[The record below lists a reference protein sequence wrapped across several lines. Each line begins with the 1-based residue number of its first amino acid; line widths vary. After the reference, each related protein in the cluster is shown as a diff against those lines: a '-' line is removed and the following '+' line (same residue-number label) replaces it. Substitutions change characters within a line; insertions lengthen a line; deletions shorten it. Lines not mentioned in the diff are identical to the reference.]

1 MAPVWNPASPFR
13 PSPPVV
19 LGLLGGI
26 ASGKSTVAG
35 LFARRGLVHLDAD
48 AVARAVSE
56 EPAVLAAIRADLGPA
71 AVGSDGRLDRPAVAR
86 LVFADPALRR
96 RLEEI
101 THPPVRQRILAALA
115 AARARGDSVLLD
127 VPLLLE
133 GGLIDHCDAAVFVAA
148 DRQERLRRAAGRGW
162 DADELDRRERAQA
175 PLADKQARARFTV
188 DNSGALVTTAGQVD
202 AVLAQLAA
210 ESG

>member
-1 MAPVWNPASPFR
+1 MAAAWNPTSPFR

-35 LFARRGLVHLDAD
+35 LFARRGLLHLDAD

-56 EPAVLAAIRADLGPA
+56 DPAVLAAIRADLGPV

-133 GGLIDHCDAAVFVAA
+133 GGLIDHCDATVFVAA

-175 PLADKQARARFTV
+175 PLADKRVRARFTV
-188 DNSGALVTTAGQVD
+188 DNSGTLVATAGQVD